1 MKCASEMCATAATA
15 RTSSGSAYA
24 RSMAS
29 RARSRRRLRSSA
41 SRLTQERYVMGA
53 RSANAGPRNAGIL
66 TAENG
71 LHGDHCGGN
80 RLSPG
85 TPIYVQRRE
94 LDDACSDESWRRLS
108 PLAEAVDVVPSISRD
123 REPVTPRETRNT

>member
-1 MKCASEMCATAATA
+1 
-15 RTSSGSAYA
+15 
-24 RSMAS
+24 
-29 RARSRRRLRSSA
+29 
-41 SRLTQERYVMGA
+41 MGA

-123 REPVTPRETRNT
+123 REPVTPRETRNTSAVECSRILVAAFHPTPKLRPGPCATRSRSQRGSMSSRWT